1 LKSRFVL
8 RLAPFAAVFACLLLT
23 CGVSRAAEP
32 LASWNGGRSKTAI
45 LEFVDRVTNPASP
58 DLVPAA
64 QRIAVF
70 DNDGTLWCEQ
80 PMYVQLAFALDRA
93 KSLMTHH
100 PKWKERE
107 PFKAVMKNDLKV
119 LAATGKHGLAEL
131 VMATHAGMTTDEFS
145 VIASDWLDR
154 AKHPRFHRPYTE
166 CVYSPMLELLAFLRA
181 NGFKTYVVS
190 GGGVEMIRAFSERVY
205 GVPPEQ
211 VIGSTIKTH
220 FEVRNGKPVLVR
232 EAAVDFIDDKAGKP
246 VAINTFIGRRP
257 LMAFGNS
264 DGDFEM
270 LEWTTVGSGP
280 RFGMLIHHT
289 GAVREYAYDHNTLF
303 GRLSRGLDEAEKRG
317 WIVVDMKRDW
327 KSVFAFER

>member
-1 LKSRFVL
+1 
-8 RLAPFAAVFACLLLT
+8 
-23 CGVSRAAEP
+23 
-32 LASWNGGRSKTAI
+32 
-45 LEFVDRVTNPASP
+45 VD
-58 DLVPAA
+58 
-64 QRIAVF
+64 
-70 DNDGTLWCEQ
+70 
-80 PMYVQLAFALDRA
+80 
-93 KSLMTHH
+93 
-100 PKWKERE
+100 
-107 PFKAVMKNDLKV
+107 
-119 LAATGKHGLAEL
+119 
-131 VMATHAGMTTDEFS
+131 AG
-145 VIASDWLDR
+145 
-154 AKHPRFHRPYTE
+154 
-166 CVYSPMLELLAFLRA
+166 ELLAFLRA

-270 LEWTTVGSGP
+270 LEWTTAGSGP